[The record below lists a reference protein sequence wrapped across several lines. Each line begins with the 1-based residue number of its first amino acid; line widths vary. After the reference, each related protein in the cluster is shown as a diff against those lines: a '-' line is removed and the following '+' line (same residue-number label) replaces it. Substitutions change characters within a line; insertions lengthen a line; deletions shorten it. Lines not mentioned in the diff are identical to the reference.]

1 MSAYVV
7 DRDLISFLASLT
19 VSQAFK
25 RDRKFSYYYNGEW
38 KGDGTLE
45 SAVAIGQILWDENIK
60 SVLFLYREK
69 TRDKM
74 PGPIGDDFVL
84 TIHDIF
90 FVLGVSHV
98 EIFKACHCLEYQSCE
113 TAEWERSETH
123 AIISA
128 IKEHTARIM
137 PGYNEAEWGAPASY
151 KYSYYRRRAE
161 LN

>member
-25 RDRKFSYYYNGEW
+25 RDRNFSYFYNGEL
-38 KGDGTLE
+38 KGNGTLE
-45 SAVAIGQILWDENIK
+45 CAVAIGQLLWDENIK
-60 SVLFLYREK
+60 SVLFLYPEK
-69 TRDKM
+69 TRDTM
-74 PGPIGDDFVL
+74 PGPPGDDFVL

-90 FVLGVSHV
+90 FVQGVSHV

-113 TAEWERSETH
+113 TVEWVMSEAY

-151 KYSYYRRRAE
+151 KDSFYRRKAE